1 MNGLKNE
8 IELAKKQEEKN
19 APDDCN
25 YGNACYD
32 SAYKAFESLLND
44 NHSGMS
50 IRITKSILDRLIDNK
65 PLTPIYDDKE
75 EWNSLDYY
83 VNEKNMDTKNINA
96 SDYVLYLKKSILME
110 LLNMM
115 MLIIALLKMLII
127 NMGETAVIIVVL

>member
-65 PLTPIYDDKE
+65 PLTPIYDDKK
-75 EWNSLDYY
+75 EWNG
-83 VNEKNMDTKNINA
+83 I
-96 SDYVLYLKKSILME
+96 
-110 LLNMM
+110 
-115 MLIIALLKMLII
+115 
-127 NMGETAVIIVVL
+127 